1 MRVTVEHE
9 VSQRRKAEISF
20 FQYFPALS
28 VALLKDFFGLVLF
41 WLPGGDI
48 LLSLCFGPIIF
59 ILLFVFAG
67 GTGGKKLAVK
77 VLLRAGIV
85 LAASVFDAIPFIGLL
100 PLESLSIVLVYK
112 LEKAFAKIDEKLG
125 MEQGRTSDAV
135 FSFVKRV
142 S

>member
-1 MRVTVEHE
+1 M
-9 VSQRRKAEISF
+9 
-20 FQYFPALS
+20 
-28 VALLKDFFGLVLF
+28 ALLKDFLGLVLF

-85 LAASVFDAIPFIGLL
+85 LAASVFDSIPFIGL
-100 PLESLSIVLVYK
+100 S
-112 LEKAFAKIDEKLG
+112 A
-125 MEQGRTSDAV
+125 
-135 FSFVKRV
+135 
-142 S
+142 